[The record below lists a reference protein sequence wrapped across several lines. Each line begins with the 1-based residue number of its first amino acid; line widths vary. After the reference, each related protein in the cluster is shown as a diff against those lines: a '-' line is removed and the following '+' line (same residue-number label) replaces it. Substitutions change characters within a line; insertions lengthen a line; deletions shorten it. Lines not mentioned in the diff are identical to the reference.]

1 MKEIVFR
8 VTPEDDGGFCA
19 AWDAP
24 GGGGISTQGDDLAEL
39 EAMIREATDA
49 YFEEADEN
57 RPERIRLHFVQDPA
71 LAFA

>member
-39 EAMIREATDA
+39 EAMIKDA
-49 YFEEADEN
+49 VLCHFDDGET
-57 RPERIRLHFVQDPA
+57 PERIILHFVEDPA
-71 LAFA
+71 LALA